1 MINPKQNLTSL
12 KSLYLATHSA
22 EPARRFL
29 PEFAAALAEAD
40 TVHENEQTAFLAMQ
54 ELYSI
59 STIEE
64 VAAIAHIDTGAKT
77 SLIKSLG
84 LSAAAAKRIL
94 KSFRDHPLGKQTLE
108 EWERFQQ
115 YEYQL
120 GCDLDLDA
128 PPVSDLSLAVGAPPP
143 AAPPTPSVNLISDCM
158 PPIRHQQSRG
168 TCVAFTSVAALE
180 YYFCKFRGEPGLDL
194 SEQFEFWN
202 MVSHTN
208 RCTLRDGFPLLQT
221 SGVCRDNTWPYNP
234 VRGPSPDDQGPP
246 PATALAEA
254 PAFSCNTVRQ
264 LQNPRAVPEIQQAL
278 QRSRVVGIGIPVYN
292 SWYLSGAVR
301 LDGNITVPLPGEVA
315 LQTGHAVALVGYA
328 DDSQFAGGGYFIVRN
343 SWGNTWAPRSV
354 FGPGYGTIP
363 YRYISNFN
371 WDAWCIIS

>member
-12 KSLYLATHSA
+12 SSLYLAKHLVP
-22 EPARRFL
+22 PARRIV
-29 PEFAAALAEAD
+29 PDFAVDLAEAD
-40 TVHENEQTAFLAMQ
+40 TVHENEEAAFLALQ

-64 VAAIAHIDTGAKT
+64 VAAIAQIDAREKT
-77 SLIKSLG
+77 SLVKDLG
-84 LSAAAAKRIL
+84 LTDAAAKRIL
-94 KSFRDHPLGKQTLE
+94 KSFREHPLGKQNLQ
-108 EWERFQQ
+108 EWERSQ
-115 YEYQL
+115 EYAYHL

-128 PPVSDLSLAVGAPPP
+128 PPVSEPFEAAG
-143 AAPPTPSVNLISDCM
+143 AAPPAGPPIPSVNLIADCM
-158 PPIRHQQSRG
+158 PPIRHQQTRG

-180 YYFCKFRGEPGLDL
+180 YYFCKFRGERGLDL

-202 MVSHTN
+202 MVSHT
-208 RCTLRDGFPLLQT
+208 RQRTLRDGFPLLQS
-221 SGVCRDNTWPYNP
+221 SGVCRATTWPYNP
-234 VRGPSPDDQGPP
+234 IPGRPPDDQGPP
-246 PATALAEA
+246 PATAVAEA
-254 PAFSCNTVRQ
+254 AAFSCHTVRQ
-264 LQNPRAVPEIQQAL
+264 MQSPRSVPEIQQAL
-278 QRSRVVGIGIPVYN
+278 QRSRIVGIGIPVYN

-301 LDGNITVPLPGEVA
+301 VDGNITVPLPGEVP

-328 DDSQFAGGGYFIVRN
+328 DDPQFAGGGYFIVRN

-371 WDAWCIIS
+371 WDAWCIVA